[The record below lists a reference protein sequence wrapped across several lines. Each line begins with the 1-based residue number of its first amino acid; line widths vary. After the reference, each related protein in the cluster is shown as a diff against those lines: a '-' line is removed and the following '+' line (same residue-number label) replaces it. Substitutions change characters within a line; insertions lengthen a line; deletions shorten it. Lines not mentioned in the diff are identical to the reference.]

1 MAKKKHYVERAET
14 AEIAEKSGKVEVSG
28 GRKQQYRSGFVAIV
42 GRPNAG
48 KSTLLNRLVGQK
60 VAIVTSKPQT
70 TRNRIQGIVTRPEGQ
85 IVFIDTPGLHSAD
98 SALGRQMMHEVAAA
112 LEGIDV
118 LLLMVDASRAL
129 PYADS
134 LLLQKAKR
142 FEGKTILALNKVDRI
157 PKAKLLPL
165 IDALQKSF
173 EFAAI
178 VPISALKGTGVEEL
192 QREILNRLPESEPY
206 FPEDQITDQPERF
219 LAAEIIREKAI
230 KIMYHEVPYAL
241 AVFIDK
247 FEELPKLTRI
257 EATLNVE
264 RNSQKKI
271 LIGEKG
277 SVLKKV
283 GTEARK
289 ELEELLGTK
298 VYLQTFVKVAPNWR
312 ENPLRVRELDWH
324 FQLEG
329 LSSAQ
334 AKFGTDAD
342 ASDPAAL
349 ETDASGAGEA
359 DLPDDADE
367 ELDRPPAG
375 AKADLYEG
383 LHDGPVDEDDIDDG
397 PVDKDDV

>member
-1 MAKKKHYVERAET
+1 LNKKTDFRA
-14 AEIAEKSGKVEVSG
+14 
-28 GRKQQYRSGFVAIV
+28 GFVAIV

-48 KSTLLNRLVGQK
+48 KSTFLNRVVGQK
-60 VAIVTSKPQT
+60 VAIVTDKPQT
-70 TRNRIQGIVTRPEGQ
+70 TRNRIQGIVTTAKGQ
-85 IVFIDTPGLHSAD
+85 IIFIDTPGLHEAD

-134 LLLQKAKR
+134 LLLDKAKR
-142 FEGKTILALNKVDRI
+142 FHGKTILALNKVDRL
-157 PKAKLLPL
+157 PKTKLLPL

-173 EFAAI
+173 EFSAI
-178 VPISALKGTGVEEL
+178 VPISALRGTGVDEL
-192 QREILNRLPESEPY
+192 QDEILQRLPESEPY

-257 EATLNVE
+257 EVTLNVE
-264 RNSQKKI
+264 RDSQKKI

-277 SVLKKV
+277 AVLKKI

-298 VYLQTFVKVAPNWR
+298 VYLQTWVKVSPNWR
-312 ENPLRVRELDWH
+312 ENPQRVRELDWH

-329 LSSAQ
+329 LSQLQATAAQ
-334 AKFGTDAD
+334 FDATHET
-342 ASDPAAL
+342 SGEGFNLPA
-349 ETDASGAGEA
+349 EGAVA
-359 DLPDDADE
+359 DDADE
-367 ELDRPPAG
+367 ELDRPPADV
-375 AKADLYEG
+375 KADPYEG
-383 LHDGPVDEDDIDDG
+383 IKDGPVDES
-397 PVDKDDV
+397 DDV

>member
-1 MAKKKHYVERAET
+1 LNKPSSKKPNFRA
-14 AEIAEKSGKVEVSG
+14 
-28 GRKQQYRSGFVAIV
+28 GFVAIV

-48 KSTLLNRLVGQK
+48 KSTFINRVVGQK
-60 VAIVTSKPQT
+60 VAIVTDKPQT
-70 TRNRIQGIVTRPEGQ
+70 TRNRIQGIVTSAKGQ
-85 IVFIDTPGLHSAD
+85 IIFIDTPGLHEAD

-142 FEGKTILALNKVDRI
+142 YEGKTILALNKVDRI

-178 VPISALKGTGVEEL
+178 VPISALRGTGIDEL
-192 QREILNRLPESEPY
+192 QREILQRLPESEPY

-349 ETDASGAGEA
+349 ASGASAGEA

-383 LHDGPVDEDDIDDG
+383 LHDGPVDGDDIDDG

>member
-1 MAKKKHYVERAET
+1 LNKPSSKKPNFRA
-14 AEIAEKSGKVEVSG
+14 
-28 GRKQQYRSGFVAIV
+28 GFVAIV

-48 KSTLLNRLVGQK
+48 KSTFINRVVGQK
-60 VAIVTSKPQT
+60 VAIVTDKPQT
-70 TRNRIQGIVTRPEGQ
+70 TRNRIQGIVTSAKGQ
-85 IVFIDTPGLHSAD
+85 IIFIDTPGLHEAD

-142 FEGKTILALNKVDRI
+142 YEGKTILALNKVDRI

-178 VPISALKGTGVEEL
+178 VPISALKGNGVDEL
-192 QREILNRLPESEPY
+192 QREILSRLPESEPY

-349 ETDASGAGEA
+349 ASGASAGEA